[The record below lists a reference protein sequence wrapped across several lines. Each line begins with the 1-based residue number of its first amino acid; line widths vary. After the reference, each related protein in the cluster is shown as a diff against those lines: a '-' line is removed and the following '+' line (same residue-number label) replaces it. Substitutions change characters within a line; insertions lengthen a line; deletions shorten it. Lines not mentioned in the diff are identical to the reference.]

1 MSSRT
6 DLERELG
13 GPLSALDLLSDQE
26 TTELLTM
33 FRTAQ
38 RIETEGLTEA
48 VDKVVGAL
56 PWPLRTAAK
65 KIMFGNALG

>member
-1 MSSRT
+1 MTART
-6 DLERELG
+6 DLEHELG
-13 GPLSALDLLSDQE
+13 GPLSVLDLLSDQE
-26 TTELLTM
+26 TDELLTM
-33 FRTAQ
+33 FRDAQ
-38 RIETEGLTEA
+38 RIETEGLTDA